1 MGCKEDIENS
11 KYSMH
16 EILTMASIIE
26 METMKDEDRKDVAS
40 DDAAAIMMAVLD
52 RNVEL
57 LGVAVVAGNHGV
69 FIGEY
74 DIMNIVSHK

>member
-1 MGCKEDIENS
+1 
-11 KYSMH
+11 
-16 EILTMASIIE
+16 
-26 METMKDEDRKDVAS
+26 
-40 DDAAAIMMAVLD
+40 MMAVLD

-74 DIMNIVSHK
+74 DIMNIVNHK